1 MSEQDG
7 ATTTVAEVT
16 VDLADADATR
26 AYGEA
31 LAALLRPGDLVV
43 LTGDLGAGKTT
54 LTQGIGTGLGVRGA
68 VASPTFVIA
77 RVHPPLPRPDGA
89 TGPTLVHVDAY
100 RLGSLDEV
108 DALDLDTSL
117 DESVTVVEWG
127 EGLVESL
134 ADDRL
139 EVALRR
145 PRGADAAGGAP
156 HAEHAEDAAAGVR
169 AVTVRARGDRWR
181 GVALPGAPTPPG
193 APAA

>member
-1 MSEQDG
+1 VSEQ
-7 ATTTVAEVT
+7 TSPVTTVAEVT
-16 VDLADADATR
+16 VELADADATR
-26 AYGEA
+26 AYGAA
-31 LAALLRPGDLVV
+31 LAALLRAGDLVV

-54 LTQGIGTGLGVRGA
+54 LTQGLGSGLGVRGA

-77 RVHPPLPRPDGA
+77 RVHPPLADGPA
-89 TGPTLVHVDAY
+89 LVHVDAY

-127 EGLVESL
+127 AGLVESL

-145 PRGADAAGGAP
+145 PRGAEATGAD
-156 HAEHAEDAAAGVR
+156 AEDAAAGVR
-169 AVTVRARGDRWR
+169 TVTVRARGDRWR
-181 GVALPGAPTPPG
+181 GVALPA
-193 APAA
+193 

>member
-1 MSEQDG
+1 VSIDE
-7 ATTTVAEVT
+7 TTTVAEVT
-16 VDLADADATR
+16 VELADPEATR
-26 AYGEA
+26 AYGAA

-54 LTQGIGTGLGVRGA
+54 LTQGLGAGLHVRGP

-89 TGPTLVHVDAY
+89 TGPALVHVDAY

-108 DALDLDTSL
+108 DALDLDASL
-117 DESVTVVEWG
+117 EESVTVVEWG
-127 EGLVESL
+127 AGLVESL

-145 PRGADAAGGAP
+145 PRGAGPAAAGSDVAAP
-156 HAEHAEDAAAGVR
+156 GSGPGDDAEDAAAGAR
-169 AVTVRARGDRWR
+169 TVTVRARGERWR
-181 GVALPGAPTPPG
+181 GVTLPA
-193 APAA
+193 